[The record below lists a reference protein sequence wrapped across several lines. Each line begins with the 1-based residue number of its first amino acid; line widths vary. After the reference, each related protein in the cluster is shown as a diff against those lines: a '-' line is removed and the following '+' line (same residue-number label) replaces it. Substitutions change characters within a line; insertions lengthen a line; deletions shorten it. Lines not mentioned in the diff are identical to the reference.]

1 MKSRRLAMSLLLV
14 LPLVSGRVDGSDT
27 PRRVLKR
34 IPIGGE
40 GGWDYLTADRDRH
53 RLFVTHGTEVDVVDL
68 ARDSVTGR
76 IPDTPGVHGV
86 ALAPETGHGFVSQG
100 RDSTVTMF
108 DLASLAVLKRTPV
121 PARNPDAIV
130 SDPASGRVFAFGGGT
145 HNAVVLDARTDSVV
159 GAVPLGGK
167 PEFAVVDGAGRLF
180 VNLEDSSAV
189 VALDTRTLQILA
201 RWPLAPGTEPSGL
214 AIDRA
219 HHRLFAGCGNQK
231 LVVMDTGNGHV
242 VANAPIGEG
251 VDAVVFDD
259 ARQFVAASCGDGTL
273 HVLHED
279 SPDSYRALAPVVTER
294 GARTCALDPAT
305 GIVYTATADFGPPPA
320 PTADRP
326 HPRPSILPGTFR
338 LLAVGN

>member
-1 MKSRRLAMSLLLV
+1 MNTRRVPMSLLLAV
-14 LPLVSGRVDGSDT
+14 PLFAGTILAADA
-27 PRRVLKR
+27 PHRVLRR

-40 GGWDYLTADRDRH
+40 GGWDYLTAEPERH
-53 RLFVTHGTEVDVVDL
+53 RLFVTHATQVEVVDL
-68 ARDSVTGR
+68 VRDSVAGR

-86 ALAPETGHGFVSQG
+86 ALSPETGHGFVSEG

-108 DLASLAVLKRTPV
+108 DLGTLAVLRREPV

-130 SDPASGRVFAFGGGT
+130 SDPASRRVFTFGGGSR
-145 HNAVVLDARTDSVV
+145 NAVALDARTDSVV
-159 GAVPLGGK
+159 GAVPLPGK
-167 PEFAVVDGAGRLF
+167 PEFAVVDGSGRLF

-189 VALDTRTLQILA
+189 VVLDTRSLKILG
-201 RWPLAPGTEPSGL
+201 RWPLAPGEEPTGL

-231 LVVMDTGNGHV
+231 LVVLDSGSGRV
-242 VANAPIGEG
+242 VASAPIGQG

-259 ARQFVAASCGDGTL
+259 ARQLVAASCGDGTL
-273 HVLHED
+273 IVLHED
-279 SPDSYRALAPVVTER
+279 APDTFRALAPVVTER

-305 GIVYTATADFGPPPA
+305 GVIYTATADFGPPPA

-326 HPRPSILPGTFR
+326 HPRPSIVPGTFR

>member
-1 MKSRRLAMSLLLV
+1 MNPRRLSVHLLIV
-14 LPLVSGRVDGSDT
+14 LPLLAGVVHAAEA

-53 RLFVTHGTEVDVVDL
+53 RLFVTHGTQVDVVDL
-68 ARDSVTGR
+68 ARDSVVGHV
-76 IPDTPGVHGV
+76 PDTPGVHGV
-86 ALAPETGHGFVSQG
+86 ALSPETGHGFVSQG

-108 DLASLAVLKRTPV
+108 DLATLAVLKRTPV

-130 SDPASGRVFAFGGGT
+130 ADPASGKVFAFGGGT
-145 HNAVVLDARTDSVV
+145 RNAVVLDARTDSVV

-167 PEFAVVDGAGRLF
+167 PEFAVVDGGGRLF

-189 VALDTRTLQILA
+189 VALDTRTLQIVA
-201 RWPLAPGTEPSGL
+201 RWPLAPGAEPTGL

-231 LVVMDTGNGHV
+231 LVVIDSGNGRV
-242 VANAPIGEG
+242 VATLPIGDG

-259 ARQFVAASCGDGTL
+259 ARQIVAASCGDGTL

-279 SPDSYRALAPVVTER
+279 APDSYRALAPVVTER

-326 HPRPSILPGTFR
+326 HPRPSIVPGTFR
-338 LLAVGN
+338 VLAIGS

>member
-1 MKSRRLAMSLLLV
+1 MIPRRLPFVALFVVSLIAASV
-14 LPLVSGRVDGSDT
+14 LASDA

-53 RLFVTHGTEVDVVDL
+53 RLFVTHGTQVEVVDP
-68 ARDSVTGR
+68 ARDSVVGR

-108 DLASLAVLKRTPV
+108 DLATLAVLKRAPV

-130 SDPASGRVFAFGGGT
+130 ADPASGRVFAFGGGT
-145 HNAVVLDARTDSVV
+145 RNAVVLDARTDSVV
-159 GAVPLGGK
+159 GNVALAGK
-167 PEFAVVDGAGRLF
+167 PEFAVVDGAGRLY

-189 VALDTRTLQILA
+189 VALDTHTLQVLG
-201 RWPLAPGTEPSGL
+201 RWPLAPGAEPTGL

-231 LVVMDTGNGHV
+231 LVVLDSRNGRV
-242 VANAPIGEG
+242 VASAPIGEG

-279 SPDSYRALAPVVTER
+279 APDSYRALAPVTTER
-294 GARTCALDPAT
+294 GARTCTLDPAT

-320 PTADRP
+320 PTPERP
-326 HPRPSILPGTFR
+326 RPRPSIVPGTFR
-338 LLAVGN
+338 LLAIGN